1 MDLHKHSNFNFFKT
15 SIKKM
20 KPKQNLTKNIN
31 SILIGFGLLGFASF
45 ANTAKANEF
54 IPPKCIDA
62 IGPKVDGKY
71 TVTAAQIDNNLFFC
85 TDTPDR
91 FEITIHELGLCTSQP
106 ITVAGE
112 NSKTFSKDNCVT
124 TMTSDGIAADLA
136 SGLVALPSMDGR
148 PESKTYTHAYI
159 IITNTFG
166 LRGSVTLKDA
176 NTGAYNTYCSMTDE
190 DEFGSNSTGPTT
202 GGSLCTPENHTEI
215 LDTFG
220 STDENGVHT
229 FDPYFP
235 DEAMDGGG
243 KVSALLTK
251 GDANLTT
258 AQNQG
263 EVQRLIGVFETNSGS
278 PVVINEATNGLEM
291 ELTVT
296 DIGYGIQ
303 LGGANGGEP
312 SYFGSMPF
320 KPIFSTF

>member
-1 MDLHKHSNFNFFKT
+1 
-15 SIKKM
+15 M

-62 IGPKVDGKY
+62 IGAKVDGKY
-71 TVTAAQIDNNLFFC
+71 TKTAAQIANSVSFC
-85 TDTPDR
+85 TETPER

-106 ITVAGE
+106 ITVAG

-124 TMTSDGIAADLA
+124 TMKSDGIAADLA
-136 SGLVALPSMDGR
+136 NNVVPLPSMDGR
-148 PESKTYTHAYI
+148 PESNTYSHAYI

-166 LRGSVTLKDA
+166 LRGSLTLKDA

-190 DEFGSNSTGPTT
+190 DQFGSNSTGPTT

-215 LDTFG
+215 LNDFG
-220 STDENGVHT
+220 YTDENGVTT

-235 DEAMDGGG
+235 DEEMDGGG
-243 KVSALLTK
+243 TVSALLTK

-258 AQNQG
+258 AANTS
-263 EVQRLIGVFETNSGS
+263 EVERLIGVFETNSGS
-278 PVVINEATNGLEM
+278 PVVINDATNGLEM
-291 ELTVT
+291 MLTVT
-296 DIGYGIQ
+296 DIGYGINF
-303 LGGANGGEP
+303 GGGEP
-312 SYFGSMPF
+312 IYFGSMPF

>member
-1 MDLHKHSNFNFFKT
+1 MDLHEYSNFNFFKT

-71 TVTAAQIDNNLFFC
+71 TKTAAQIGNNLFFC
-85 TDTPDR
+85 TDTPER
-91 FEITIHELGLCTSQP
+91 FVITIHELGLCTSQP

-112 NSKTFSKDNCVT
+112 TFTFSKDNCVT
-124 TMTSDGIAADLA
+124 TMTSDGVAADLA
-136 SGLVALPSMDGR
+136 SGIVALPSMDGR
-148 PESKTYTHAYI
+148 PESNTYTHAYI

-166 LRGSVTLKDA
+166 LRGSVTLKNDA
-176 NTGAYNTYCSMTDE
+176 GADVKYCSMTNE
-190 DEFGSNSTGPTT
+190 DENGSNSTGATT
-202 GGSLCTPENHTEI
+202 GGDLCTPENHTEI

-220 STDENGVHT
+220 YTDENGVHT

-235 DEAMDGGG
+235 DEEMDGGG

-258 AQNQG
+258 AQNEG
-263 EVQRLIGVFETNSGS
+263 EVERLIGVFETNSGS
-278 PVVINEATNGLEM
+278 PVVINDDTNGLEM

-296 DIGYGIQ
+296 DIGYGIHWS
-303 LGGANGGEP
+303 NGEP
-312 SYFGSMPF
+312 VYFGSMPF

>member
-1 MDLHKHSNFNFFKT
+1 MDLHEYSNFNFFKT

-20 KPKQNLTKNIN
+20 KPKQNLMKNIN

-45 ANTAKANEF
+45 ANTAKADEF
-54 IPPKCIDA
+54 TPDKCIDA
-62 IGPKVDGKY
+62 IGEKVDGKY
-71 TVTAAQIDNNLFFC
+71 TKTAAQINNLNVFFC
-85 TDTPDR
+85 TETPER
-91 FEITIHELGLCTSQP
+91 FEITIHELGLCTSPP
-106 ITVAGE
+106 ITITE
-112 NSKTFSKDNCVT
+112 NSETFSKDNCVT
-124 TMTSDGIAADLA
+124 TMASDGIAADLA

-148 PESKTYTHAYI
+148 PESNTYSHAYI

-166 LRGSVTLKDA
+166 LRGSVTIKDA

-190 DEFGSNSTGPTT
+190 DQFGSNSTGPTT

-229 FDPYFP
+229 FDAYFP
-235 DEAMDGGG
+235 DESMDGGG

-263 EVQRLIGVFETNSGS
+263 EVERLIGVFETNSGS
-278 PVVINEATNGLEM
+278 PVVINDATNGLEM

-296 DIGYGIQ
+296 DIGYGIAF
-303 LGGANGGEP
+303 GGGEP
-312 SYFGSMPF
+312 IYFGSMPF

>member
-1 MDLHKHSNFNFFKT
+1 MDLHEHSNFNFFKT

-45 ANTAKANEF
+45 ANNAKANEF
-54 IPPKCIDA
+54 SPPKCIDA
-62 IGPKVDGKY
+62 IGAKVDGKY
-71 TVTAAQIDNNLFFC
+71 TKTAAQIGNSVSFC
-85 TDTPDR
+85 TETPER
-91 FEITIHELGLCTSQP
+91 FVITIHELGLCTSQP
-106 ITVAGE
+106 ITVAG

-148 PESKTYTHAYI
+148 PESNTYTHAYI

-166 LRGSVTLKDA
+166 LRGSVTLKNNA
-176 NTGAYNTYCSMTDE
+176 GADVKYCSMTDE
-190 DEFGSNSTGPTT
+190 DELGSNSTGPTT

-229 FDPYFP
+229 FDAYFP

-258 AQNQG
+258 AQNEG

-278 PVVINEATNGLEM
+278 PVVINDATNGLEM

-296 DIGYGIQ
+296 DIGYGIAF
-303 LGGANGGEP
+303 GGGEP
-312 SYFGSMPF
+312 IYFGSMPF

>member
-1 MDLHKHSNFNFFKT
+1 MDLHEHSNFNFFKT

-20 KPKQNLTKNIN
+20 KPKQNLKKNIN
-31 SILIGFGLLGFASF
+31 TILIGLSLLGFASF
-45 ANTAKANEF
+45 ANTAKADEF
-54 IPPKCIDA
+54 TPDKCIDA
-62 IGPKVDGKY
+62 IGAKVDGKY
-71 TVTAAQIDNNLFFC
+71 TKTAAQIANSVSFC
-85 TDTPDR
+85 TETPER
-91 FEITIHELGLCTSQP
+91 FVITIHELGLCTSQP
-106 ITVAGE
+106 ITVSGAS
-112 NSKTFSKDNCVT
+112 SKTFSKDNCIT

-148 PESKTYTHAYI
+148 PESNTYTHAYI
-159 IITNTFG
+159 IITNSFG
-166 LRGSVTLKDA
+166 LRGSVTIKDS

-229 FDPYFP
+229 FDAYFP

-258 AQNQG
+258 AQNEG
-263 EVQRLIGVFETNSGS
+263 EVERLIGVFETNSGS
-278 PVVINEATNGLEM
+278 PVVINDATNGLEM

-296 DIGYGIQ
+296 DIGYGIAF
-303 LGGANGGEP
+303 GNGEP
-312 SYFGSMPF
+312 IYFGSMPF

>member
-1 MDLHKHSNFNFFKT
+1 MDLHEYSNFNFFKT

-45 ANTAKANEF
+45 ANTAKANEST
-54 IPPKCIDA
+54 PPKCIDA

-71 TVTAAQIDNNLFFC
+71 TKTAAQIGNNLFFC
-85 TDTPDR
+85 TDTPER
-91 FEITIHELGLCTSQP
+91 FVITIHELGLCTSQP
-106 ITVAGE
+106 ITVSGA

-148 PESKTYTHAYI
+148 PESNRYTHAYI

-166 LRGSVTLKDA
+166 LRGSVTLKNNA
-176 NTGAYNTYCSMTDE
+176 GADVKYCSKEVRDG
-190 DEFGSNSTGPTT
+190 FGSNSSGPTT
-202 GGSLCTPENHTEI
+202 LGSFCAPEDHTEI
-215 LDTFG
+215 LNDFG
-220 STDENGVHT
+220 STDENGNTT
-229 FDPYFP
+229 FDSYFP
-235 DEAMDGGG
+235 DEEMDGGG

-258 AQNQG
+258 AQNSG
-263 EVQRLIGVFETNSGS
+263 EVERLIGVFETNSGS
-278 PVVINEATNGLEM
+278 PVVINDATNGLEM

-303 LGGANGGEP
+303 FVTGEP
-312 SYFGSMPF
+312 VGFGSMPF

>member
-1 MDLHKHSNFNFFKT
+1 MDLHEYSNFNFFKT

-45 ANTAKANEF
+45 ANTAKADDF

-71 TVTAAQIDNNLFFC
+71 TKTAAQIGNNLFFC
-85 TDTPDR
+85 TDTPER
-91 FEITIHELGLCTSQP
+91 FVITIHELGLCTSQP

-136 SGLVALPSMDGR
+136 SGTVALPSMDGR
-148 PESKTYTHAYI
+148 PESNTYTHAYI

-166 LRGSVTLKDA
+166 LRGSVTLKNDA
-176 NTGAYNTYCSMTDE
+176 GADVKYCSMTDE
-190 DEFGSNSTGPTT
+190 DENGSNSTGATT
-202 GGSLCTPENHTEI
+202 GGELCTPENHTEI

-251 GDANLTT
+251 GNANLTT

-263 EVQRLIGVFETNSGS
+263 EVERLIGVFETNSGS
-278 PVVINEATNGLEM
+278 PVAISDATNGLEM
-291 ELTVT
+291 QLTVT

>member
-1 MDLHKHSNFNFFKT
+1 MDLHKPSNLNIFKT

-20 KPKQNLTKNIN
+20 KLKRDLAKNIN
-31 SILIGFGLLGFASF
+31 TFLIGFGLLGFASF
-45 ANTAKANEF
+45 ANTAKADEF
-54 IPPKCIDA
+54 TPDKCIDA
-62 IGPKVDGKY
+62 IGAKVDGKY
-71 TVTAAQIDNNLFFC
+71 TKTAAQIGNSVSFC
-85 TDTPDR
+85 TETPER
-91 FEITIHELGLCTSQP
+91 FVITIHELGLCTSQP

-148 PESKTYTHAYI
+148 PESNTYSHAYI

-166 LRGSVTLKDA
+166 LRGSVTLKNA
-176 NTGAYNTYCSMTDE
+176 QGADVKYCSMTNE
-190 DEFGSNSTGPTT
+190 DVNGSNSTGATT
-202 GGSLCTPENHTEI
+202 GGDLCTPENHTEI

-235 DEAMDGGG
+235 DEEMDGGG

-278 PVVINEATNGLEM
+278 PVVINDATNGLEM

>member
-1 MDLHKHSNFNFFKT
+1 MDLHEYSNFNFFKT

-190 DEFGSNSTGPTT
+190 DELGSNSTGPTT
-202 GGSLCTPENHTEI
+202 GGNLCTPENHTEI

-235 DEAMDGGG
+235 DESMDGGG

-258 AQNQG
+258 AQNEG
-263 EVQRLIGVFETNSGS
+263 EVERLIGVFETNSGS
-278 PVVINEATNGLEM
+278 PVVINDATNGLEM

-296 DIGYGIQ
+296 DIGYGISF
-303 LGGANGGEP
+303 GGGEP
-312 SYFGSMPF
+312 IYFGSMPF

>member
-1 MDLHKHSNFNFFKT
+1 MDLHEYSNFNFFKT

-20 KPKQNLTKNIN
+20 KPKQNLMKNIN

-71 TVTAAQIDNNLFFC
+71 TVTAAQIGNNLFFC
-85 TDTPDR
+85 TDTPER

-112 NSKTFSKDNCVT
+112 NFTFSKDNCVT

-148 PESKTYTHAYI
+148 PESNTYTHAYI

-166 LRGSVTLKDA
+166 LRGSVTLKNDA
-176 NTGAYNTYCSMTDE
+176 GADVKYCSMTDE
-190 DEFGSNSTGPTT
+190 DENGSNSTGPTT
-202 GGSLCTPENHTEI
+202 GGDLFTPENHTEI

-220 STDENGVHT
+220 YTDENGVHT
-229 FDPYFP
+229 FDAYFP
-235 DEAMDGGG
+235 EEAMDGGG

-251 GDANLTT
+251 SDANLTT
-258 AQNQG
+258 AANSS
-263 EVQRLIGVFETNSGS
+263 EVERLIGVFETNSGS
-278 PVVINEATNGLEM
+278 PVEITDATNGLEM
-291 ELTVT
+291 QLTVT

-303 LGGANGGEP
+303 FVNGAP
-312 SYFGSMPF
+312 FDFGSMPF
-320 KPIFSTF
+320 KPVFATF

>member
-1 MDLHKHSNFNFFKT
+1 MDLHEYSNFNFFKT
-15 SIKKM
+15 AIKKM
-20 KPKQNLTKNIN
+20 KPKQNLKKNIN
-31 SILIGFGLLGFASF
+31 TILIGLGLLGFASF
-45 ANTAKANEF
+45 ANTAKADEF
-54 IPPKCIDA
+54 TPDKCIDA
-62 IGPKVDGKY
+62 IGAKVDGKY
-71 TVTAAQIDNNLFFC
+71 TKTAAQIGNSVSFC
-85 TDTPDR
+85 TETPER
-91 FEITIHELGLCTSQP
+91 FVITIHELGLCTSQP

-176 NTGAYNTYCSMTDE
+176 TTGAYNTYCSMTDE
-190 DEFGSNSTGPTT
+190 DQFGSNSTGATT

-229 FDPYFP
+229 FDAYFP
-235 DEAMDGGG
+235 DEEMDGGG
-243 KVSALLTK
+243 SVSALLTK
-251 GDANLTT
+251 SDANLTT
-258 AQNQG
+258 AQNEG
-263 EVQRLIGVFETNSGS
+263 EVERLIGVFETNSGS
-278 PVVINEATNGLEM
+278 PVVINDATNGLEM

-296 DIGYGIQ
+296 DIGYGIAF
-303 LGGANGGEP
+303 GGGEP
-312 SYFGSMPF
+312 IYFGSMPF

>member
-1 MDLHKHSNFNFFKT
+1 MDLHEYSNFNFFKT

-31 SILIGFGLLGFASF
+31 TILIGLGLLGFASF
-45 ANTAKANEF
+45 ANTAKADEF
-54 IPPKCIDA
+54 TPDKCIDA
-62 IGPKVDGKY
+62 IGAKVDGKY
-71 TVTAAQIDNNLFFC
+71 TKTAAQIGNDLYFC
-85 TDTPDR
+85 TDTPER
-91 FEITIHELGLCTSQP
+91 FVITIHELGMCTSQP
-106 ITVAGE
+106 ITVNGA

-124 TMTSDGIAADLA
+124 TMTSDGITADLA
-136 SGLVALPSMDGR
+136 NNVVALPSMDGR
-148 PESKTYTHAYI
+148 PESNSYSHAYI

-166 LRGSVTLKDA
+166 LRGSVTIKNNA
-176 NTGAYNTYCSMTDE
+176 GADVRYCSMTNE
-190 DEFGSNSTGPTT
+190 NELGSNSTGPTT

-229 FDPYFP
+229 FDAYFP
-235 DEAMDGGG
+235 DETMDGGG

-263 EVQRLIGVFETNSGS
+263 EVERLIGVFETNSGS
-278 PVVINEATNGLEM
+278 PVVINDATKGLEM

-296 DIGYGIQ
+296 DIGYGI
-303 LGGANGGEP
+303 AMSGGEP
-312 SYFGSMPF
+312 IYFGSMPF

>member
-1 MDLHKHSNFNFFKT
+1 MDLHEYSNFNFFKT

-20 KPKQNLTKNIN
+20 KPKQNFKKNIN
-31 SILIGFGLLGFASF
+31 TILIGLGLLGFASF
-45 ANTAKANEF
+45 ANTAKADEF
-54 IPPKCIDA
+54 TPDKCIDA
-62 IGPKVDGKY
+62 IGAKVDGKY
-71 TVTAAQIDNNLFFC
+71 TKTAAQIGNSVSFC
-85 TDTPDR
+85 TETPER
-91 FEITIHELGLCTSQP
+91 FEITIHELGLCTSHP
-106 ITVAGE
+106 ITVAG

-148 PESKTYTHAYI
+148 PESNTYTHAYI

-190 DEFGSNSTGPTT
+190 DQFGSNSTGPTT

-235 DEAMDGGG
+235 DESMDGGG

-258 AQNQG
+258 AQNEG
-263 EVQRLIGVFETNSGS
+263 EVERLIGVFETNSGS
-278 PVVINEATNGLEM
+278 PVVINDATNGLEM

-296 DIGYGIQ
+296 DIGYGIAF
-303 LGGANGGEP
+303 GGGEP
-312 SYFGSMPF
+312 IYFGSMPF